1 MFLLASPLTGL
12 LEQTGWVARIV
23 LLILLVFSLFSWA
36 IIFEKY
42 RLFRQVASH
51 TKNLLKMFRSSRE
64 MPNVATLRAVA
75 SGSPLVTVY
84 GAGYEEWMR
93 QSGNSNP
100 HPGPARNP
108 QVIAVEMQLAAA
120 EETRRLERWMPFL
133 ATTGSV
139 SPFIGLFGTVWG
151 VMDAFSQLG
160 QAGAI
165 TLRATAPGIAE
176 ALITT
181 AAGLVAAIPAVI
193 AYNHYLHHIRDF
205 STRMDN
211 FIAEVLARIEA
222 PGS

>member
-1 MFLLASPLTGL
+1 MLLLASPLTGL

-36 IIFEKY
+36 VILEKY
-42 RLFRQVASH
+42 RFFGQVASH
-51 TKNLLKMFRSSRE
+51 TKNFLKMFRSSRD
-64 MPNVATLRAVA
+64 MPNASTLQAMA

-84 GAGYEEWMR
+84 SAGYEEWIR
-93 QSGNSNP
+93 QSGGGNP
-100 HPGPARNP
+100 HPGPARNT
-108 QVIAVEMQLAAA
+108 QMIAVEMQLAAT

-151 VMDAFSQLG
+151 VMDAFSRLG
-160 QAGAI
+160 EVGAT

-181 AAGLVAAIPAVI
+181 AAGLFAAIPAVI

-205 STRMDN
+205 STRMEN
-211 FIAEVLARIEA
+211 FITEVVVRIEA
-222 PGS
+222 LSH